1 MKILTL
7 ALKDLRQ
14 MLLDKNSALFLVA
27 MPIVFTIFMGF
38 AYSSGENGATE
49 EQRIPLA
56 WVESEPTSEFSQLLF
71 TQLQETESFD
81 ISPLDIEDAQ
91 QALQRGKVNG
101 ILVIPDDFDQKA
113 VENSNPQI
121 TLIADNTTTTGQTI
135 YQLLRT
141 PLTQLMS
148 SIEIGQIA
156 ADNLNDDSAFNP
168 AVSLAWKKWAS
179 NDMDQ
184 VIKLEKAV
192 GSQTE
197 SWFGDSPYNQAS
209 PGIIV
214 QFAIIGLVTSGQVLV
229 EERKIR
235 TLQRLM
241 TIAMRPWQ
249 IISGHMLAMFAIVF
263 FQTLL
268 MVIFG
273 QFVLNVDYLRVPL
286 GTFLIA
292 LSLGLWVASM
302 GLLIS
307 TIAKSD
313 NQVVLYAMLAM
324 FFFSALG
331 GTWFPLEGAGGAFAD
346 VAKWLPSSWAMTGLQ
361 NILIRGLE
369 LSSLWQPVAILLAYA
384 LGFFILAVWRFRK
397 MDV

>member
-7 ALKDLRQ
+7 AIKDLRQ
-14 MLLDKNSALFLVA
+14 MLFDKNSALFLVA
-27 MPIVFTIFMGF
+27 MPIVFTLFMGF
-38 AYSSGENGATE
+38 AYRSGENGTTE
-49 EQRIPLA
+49 DPRIPLA
-56 WVESEPTSEFSQLLF
+56 WVEREPTSEFSQLF
-71 TQLQETESFD
+71 FEQLQATQSFE
-81 ISPLDIEDAQ
+81 ISFMGIDDARK
-91 QALQRGKVNG
+91 ALQREKVNA
-101 ILVIPDDFDQKA
+101 ILLIPDDFDQKVTA
-113 VENSNPQI
+113 NDNPQI
-121 TLIADNTTTTGQTI
+121 TLITDTTSTTGQAI

-141 PLTQLMS
+141 PITQFMS
-148 SIEIGQIA
+148 SIEIGQMT
-156 ADNLNDDSAFNP
+156 ADNLNDPVAFDP

-184 VIKLEKAV
+184 FIKMEKAV
-192 GSQTE
+192 ASQTE
-197 SWFGDSPYNQAS
+197 SWYGDSPYNQAS

-229 EERKIR
+229 EEKKTR

-241 TIAMRPWQ
+241 TTAMRPWQ
-249 IISGHMLAMFAIVF
+249 IIAGHMLAMFAIVF

-268 MVIFG
+268 MVIFA
-273 QFVLNVDYLRVPL
+273 QFVLKVDYFRVPL
-286 GTFLIA
+286 GTFLITM
-292 LSLGLWVASM
+292 SLGLWVASM

-331 GTWFPLEGAGGAFAD
+331 GTWFPLEGAGGAFSAI
-346 VAKWLPSSWAMTGLQ
+346 AKLLPSSWAMTGLQ
-361 NILIRGLE
+361 NILIRGLD
-369 LSSLWQPVAILLAYA
+369 LASLWQPIAILKAYA
-384 LGFFILAVWRFRK
+384 LGFFVLAVWRFRK